1 MGVSWSS
8 RWLELGSPGSHG
20 SSSVRLPAAVVVPAG
35 DTCKA
40 ANVPA
45 WPAGRGLWSHHSRS
59 EEHTSELQSHLNFV
73 CRLLLEKK
81 NMDVIDCV
89 SMDSHSDPARFLILS
104 PNSLCMI
111 SQGGNRLTCSPIL
124 LGKSLSCVAL
134 YNMQ

>member
-45 WPAGRGLWSHHSRS
+45 WPAGRGLWSPLRLSTRGLLDGRGAPGDGKPRAKDPPCSLCGGVSPWRNAGAAGRH
-59 EEHTSELQSHLNFV
+59 
-73 CRLLLEKK
+73 LLL
-81 NMDVIDCV
+81 V
-89 SMDSHSDPARFLILS
+89 SLA
-104 PNSLCMI
+104 
-111 SQGGNRLTCSPIL
+111 
-124 LGKSLSCVAL
+124 V
-134 YNMQ
+134 